1 MDPRVTLQVDAD
13 LAPHE
18 INAAYG
24 WVEWPQRESWRL
36 EAISHSC
43 TWITARDADGSPVGI
58 ARVMDDGGLHA
69 SLWDVIVRPDR
80 RRQGIGRAL
89 VIAALDRCR
98 DRSLVA
104 LVSTPAATEFFE
116 AMGFGQESHG
126 HRAMYLRPRAGRQS
140 HL

>member
-1 MDPRVTLQVDAD
+1 MAPRAALQVDAD
-13 LAPHE
+13 LAPDE
-18 INAAYG
+18 INAAYA

-36 EAISHSC
+36 EAISRSC
-43 TWITARDADGSPVGI
+43 TWITARDRDRSLVGI

-69 SLWDVIVRPDR
+69 SLWDVIVRPDH
-80 RRQGIGRAL
+80 RRQGIGRSL
-89 VIAALDRCR
+89 VAAALERCA

-126 HRAMYLRPRAGRQS
+126 HRAMYLRPRGTRQS